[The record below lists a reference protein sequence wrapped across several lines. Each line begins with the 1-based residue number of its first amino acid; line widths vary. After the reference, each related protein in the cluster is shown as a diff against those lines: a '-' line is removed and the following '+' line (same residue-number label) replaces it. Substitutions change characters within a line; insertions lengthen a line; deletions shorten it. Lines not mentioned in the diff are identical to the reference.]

1 MKVIYNEFVYLKNTE
16 RNKLM
21 KWFAIALVIYI
32 FINGFIEEAKKR
44 LSGYSDDYYEEDDYN
59 DNDDWNNN
67 YSCNQQ
73 SYDSPQFDNGFIS
86 RTQPPEYHHKD
97 TNEYRMLVR
106 VRGNKYARQ
115 EEIVIK
121 AHNRA
126 EAKQKAVNMGY
137 DIIRC
142 N

>member
-1 MKVIYNEFVYLKNTE
+1 
-16 RNKLM
+16 M
-21 KWFAIALVIYI
+21 KWLAIALVIYI

-73 SYDSPQFDNGFIS
+73 TYDSPQFDNSFIS

-106 VRGNKYARQ
+106 VRGDKYARQ
-115 EEIVIK
+115 EEITIE
-121 AHNRA
+121 AHNIF
-126 EAKQKAVNMGY
+126 EARQKAKNMPFTNRFCYLLCAPSSAG
-137 DIIRC
+137 
-142 N
+142 